1 MDLTHV
7 LRRQRTCFY
16 VATCG
21 VMIHSHSEYV
31 YNVMGKEQKNVKEN
45 RQNSFYETAQEAI
58 RSFESWK
65 HIFYENINTG

>member
-1 MDLTHV
+1 MLH
-7 LRRQRTCFY
+7 F
-16 VATCG
+16 
-21 VMIHSHSEYV
+21 HSEYV